1 MANIEVKRT
10 VELDD
15 LLRVD
20 ALNGVAFTNEN
31 MAHRFTITCL
41 RGGQPYALSG
51 TISGRFMRADGTTVN
66 VTGGTITNG
75 VASIVLPRDCYN
87 VVGRFQLAILCT
99 AGSSALCIYAAVGHI
114 TRSADGTVI
123 DTGTVLPSAD
133 ELRDQLEQPA
143 TLIDAANH
151 YDERITAAESVVTSN
166 NKRIR
171 VLENRAGYAVVRTA
185 NLYNYVT
192 NSDGVQIWSDG
203 SDHQVDGYETS
214 DHIPVTVGAS
224 YLAGYWDTN
233 AGAWGT
239 RNDVIGICAFYDN
252 TGTVILPTYSTL
264 KAGVTAPSGAA
275 TMRFSIQKTNVADAP
290 RRTVLVQ
297 GDALPSGYTEYWTL
311 NQYIARASALTALSN
326 TVSSLSATVGTK
338 AAAADLQTEVTRATT
353 AEQGLRQN
361 IDSVR
366 REIAAPFSE
375 TKQYNPGDYCYH
387 GEFFVRCRTAHLGEW
402 NSDHFENIT
411 VADELKSRGAYTFA
425 DDGDGNVTIS

>member
-10 VELDD
+10 VELDG

-31 MAHRFTITCL
+31 MAHRFTITCM

-99 AGSSALCIYAAVGHI
+99 AGSSALCIYAAIGHI

-123 DTGTVLPSAD
+123 DTGTVLPTAD
-133 ELRDQLEQPA
+133 ELRDQLEELA

-171 VLENRAGYAVVRTA
+171 VLENRAGYAVIRTA

-192 NSDGVQIWSDG
+192 NTDSVQLWSDG
-203 SDHQVDGYETS
+203 ADHTVTGYETS
-214 DHIPVTVGAS
+214 DHIPVTVGTS

-252 TGTVILPTYSTL
+252 TGTVILPTYSDL
-264 KAGVTAPSGAA
+264 KTGVTAPTGAV
-275 TMRFSIQKTNVADAP
+275 TMRFSIKKSDVTDAP

-297 GDALPSGYTEYWTL
+297 GDTLPSGYTEYWTL
-311 NQYIARASALTALSN
+311 NQYIARASALTALSS
-326 TVSSLSATVGTK
+326 TVSSLSATVDTK
-338 AAAADLQTEVTRATT
+338 ASAANLQAEATRATG
-353 AEQGLRQN
+353 AEQDLRNN

-366 REIAAPFSE
+366 REIATAFNES
-375 TKQYNPGDYCYH
+375 TQYNPGDYCYH
-387 GEFFVRCRTAHLGEW
+387 GEFFVRCRTAHLGAW

-411 VADELKSRGAYTFA
+411 VANELKTRGAYTFT
-425 DDGDGNVTIS
+425 DDGEGNVTIS